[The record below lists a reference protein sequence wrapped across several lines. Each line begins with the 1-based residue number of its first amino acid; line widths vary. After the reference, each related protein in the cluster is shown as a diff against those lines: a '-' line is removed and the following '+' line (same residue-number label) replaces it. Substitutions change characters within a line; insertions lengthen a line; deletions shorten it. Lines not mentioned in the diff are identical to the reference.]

1 MGRWN
6 GPEILRA
13 REEARAFALRELTG
27 PGTEAYE
34 DEGAYPEEIRRAARP
49 LLHYLTGS
57 VMTRVA
63 VIEEVCKV
71 NPGLGLTAVEQP
83 LFGSELV
90 AMFGNERQ
98 KREYL
103 DRSVRGEAI
112 SALAVTE
119 PGGGSDVASVRT
131 EARKEGGFYVLNGRK
146 MFITNGSVADYLIV
160 LARTSVE
167 EKRHR
172 GLTLFIVDR
181 GTAGLEA
188 TRLRGK
194 MGVRPSVTTEV
205 VLDGCRVPEENV
217 LGQVGMGFYHVME
230 FFNRSRINVA
240 AMSLGIAE
248 GAMDILVGEVRGGRL
263 EHMRKGHG
271 MSLLSS
277 LFTRVSLARAI
288 TYRAAEEAQDGRA
301 NPALSSMAKKFA
313 SEVAVQVSSE
323 VVRYLGQSGISG
335 RAERF
340 LRDARIMPIWEGTSE
355 IEDLVIAREVLRGG
369 LDFDAI

>member
-1 MGRWN
+1 M
-6 GPEILRA
+6 
-13 REEARAFALRELTG
+13 
-27 PGTEAYE
+27 
-34 DEGAYPEEIRRAARP
+34 
-49 LLHYLTGS
+49 
-57 VMTRVA
+57 
-63 VIEEVCKV
+63 
-71 NPGLGLTAVEQP
+71 
-83 LFGSELV
+83 
-90 AMFGNERQ
+90 
-98 KREYL
+98 
-103 DRSVRGEAI
+103 
-112 SALAVTE
+112 
-119 PGGGSDVASVRT
+119 RT

-172 GLTLFIVDR
+172 GGLTLFIVDR
-181 GTAGLEA
+181 GGTAGLEA
-188 TRLRGK
+188 TRLRGGK

-340 LRDARIMPIWEGTSE
+340 LRDARIMPIWE
-355 IEDLVIAREVLRGG
+355 ARAR
-369 LDFDAI
+369 

>member
-34 DEGAYPEEIRRAARP
+34 DEGGAYPEEIRRAARP

-103 DRSVRGEAI
+103 DRSVRGGEAI

-119 PGGGSDVASVRT
+119 PAGGAVT
-131 EARKEGGFYVLNGRK
+131 L
-146 MFITNGSVADYLIV
+146 
-160 LARTSVE
+160 
-167 EKRHR
+167 HR
-172 GLTLFIVDR
+172 
-181 GTAGLEA
+181 
-188 TRLRGK
+188 
-194 MGVRPSVTTEV
+194 
-205 VLDGCRVPEENV
+205 
-217 LGQVGMGFYHVME
+217 
-230 FFNRSRINVA
+230 
-240 AMSLGIAE
+240 
-248 GAMDILVGEVRGGRL
+248 
-263 EHMRKGHG
+263 
-271 MSLLSS
+271 
-277 LFTRVSLARAI
+277 
-288 TYRAAEEAQDGRA
+288 
-301 NPALSSMAKKFA
+301 
-313 SEVAVQVSSE
+313 
-323 VVRYLGQSGISG
+323 
-335 RAERF
+335 
-340 LRDARIMPIWEGTSE
+340 
-355 IEDLVIAREVLRGG
+355 
-369 LDFDAI
+369 